1 MNNKQMFV
9 SLFIV
14 YILFVSIFV
23 MTAPAFADTN
33 VRAGVIIEINE
44 EDDYA
49 VVEDPC
55 GLIWEFSEI
64 EDFEI
69 GDLVIMT
76 MDDMET
82 PETIMDDV
90 IIDTVYSGYVVAELK

>member
-1 MNNKQMFV
+1 MNNKQMFM

-14 YILFVSIFV
+14 FILVFSIFV
-23 MTAPAFADTN
+23 VTSPAFADTN
-33 VRAGVIIEINE
+33 VRAGIIIEINK

-49 VVEDPC
+49 VVEDSC
-55 GLIWEFSEI
+55 GLIWEFDEI

-69 GDLVIMT
+69 GDLIIMI
-76 MDDMET
+76 MDDMRT

-90 IIDTVYSGYVVAELK
+90 IVSVTYSGYVAAELK